1 LNLAIGLCAATICC
15 ASAAY
20 AAQVTVLTGP
30 PRTAVHDLLGPRL
43 ADALAPDVAVDL
55 EGASGS
61 WENLEAIAADPAL
74 VGFAQLGIFQ
84 RFVRERNLGDVL
96 EYYGDVPVCVIA
108 VARLGGPVTL
118 DLDDAQAAFALK
130 SVDTGPDSGDAAL
143 TFELMQA
150 QVPSLQ
156 RLDVEHRGWSRA
168 LARIG
173 QGRLDLV
180 VFIEYPNS
188 EVPLI
193 QDVFANPRVVFV
205 HPVARLLGS
214 LTPSPELPFL
224 PTQISIPRGGWFD
237 DNYTGQ
243 TYCTSMGIVVHAD
256 GDPLVVEAAVRAVTT
271 GVLTADQAESWWQ
284 YLAACLRGWAEWSR
298 GMMAS
303 WLE

>member
-1 LNLAIGLCAATICC
+1 MTIGLAGTAGAAE
-15 ASAAY
+15 
-20 AAQVTVLTGP
+20 VTVLTGP
-30 PRTAVHDLLGPRL
+30 PRTAVHDLFGPRL
-43 ADALAPDVAVDL
+43 VEALAPEVTVDL
-55 EGASGS
+55 QSARGS
-61 WENLEAIAADPAL
+61 WANLEAIAADPAL
-74 VGFAQLGIFQ
+74 IGFAQLDIFQ
-84 RFVRERNLGDVL
+84 RFVRERDLGEVL
-96 EYYGDVPVCVIA
+96 EYYGDAPVCVMA
-108 VARLGGPVTL
+108 VARLGGPITL
-118 DLDDAQAAFALK
+118 DLDDAQAAFALR

-143 TFELMQA
+143 TFELVQA
-150 QVPSLQ
+150 QVPALQ

-168 LARIG
+168 LARLG

-180 VFIEYPNS
+180 VLVEYPNS

-205 HPVARLLGS
+205 QPVARLLGP

-224 PTQISIPRGGWFD
+224 PTQISIPRDGWFD

-256 GDPLVVEAAVRAVTT
+256 GDPLVIEAAVRAVTT
-271 GVLTADQAESWWQ
+271 GVLTADAAESWWQ
-284 YLAACLRGWAEWSR
+284 YLAACLRGWTEWGR